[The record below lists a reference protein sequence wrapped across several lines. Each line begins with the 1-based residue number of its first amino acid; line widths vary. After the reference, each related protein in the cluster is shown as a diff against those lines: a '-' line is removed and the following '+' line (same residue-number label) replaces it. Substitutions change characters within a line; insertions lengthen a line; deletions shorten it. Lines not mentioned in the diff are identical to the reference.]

1 MFAEETLITKYSNN
15 KHPFDI
21 LLQKGVGNMETFIFM
36 GIIVVCATVL
46 FCVVRGY
53 LLIVDIHRVL
63 VKDKK
68 QSVLEEYLQQRDS

>member
-1 MFAEETLITKYSNN
+1 
-15 KHPFDI
+15 
-21 LLQKGVGNMETFIFM
+21 METFIFM